1 MLASYNYVNFFP
13 QVLQTA
19 GENLVSNDSSPLSDE
34 NSHVD
39 ANTSLDFKHFNSFL
53 LSSTLDIDY
62 SKTQAFDYTTIV
74 YEVGLEL
81 ETVSLISESE
91 FDKTEFDRTASD
103 LRLHH
108 YRSTLFYG
116 DLLNSYWNEWTY
128 HMVSQ
133 RAMNGC
139 AYSNKKNLFVLIGTK
154 SWLDM
159 CDCNVWVCALHCPV
173 PPLGTD
179 YHKQGIGIEIP
190 VPIR

>member
-1 MLASYNYVNFFP
+1 MSTFFP

-34 NSHVD
+34 DSHVH

-53 LSSTLDIDY
+53 LSSTLDTDY

-74 YEVGLEL
+74 YKVDLELEL
-81 ETVSLISESE
+81 ETVSLVSESE
-91 FDKTEFDRTASD
+91 FDGTASY

-108 YRSTLFYG
+108 YRSTLSYG

-133 RAMNGC
+133 RA
-139 AYSNKKNLFVLIGTK
+139 IT
-154 SWLDM
+154 
-159 CDCNVWVCALHCPV
+159 
-173 PPLGTD
+173 
-179 YHKQGIGIEIP
+179 
-190 VPIR
+190 